1 MRRAPERAVPDR
13 ENCGRGAVCHHA
25 DVLDGRDFYTTLAQ
39 VLPVLLLTI
48 VWVRAWL
55 TSLAARHRGSG
66 PDAVRFWT
74 KPVVRWYTL
83 LLIAV
88 LLSAIAAGLLVLAGG
103 LADAGW
109 LRVLLLLATAMALAT
124 LMVRIGA
131 GVLAA
136 TR

>member
-1 MRRAPERAVPDR
+1 MWQ
-13 ENCGRGAVCHHA
+13 HA

-48 VWVRAWL
+48 VWDRDWL
-55 TSLAARHRGSG
+55 TSLPARHRGSG
-66 PDAVRFWT
+66 PNAVRFWT

-83 LLIAV
+83 LLTVV
-88 LLSAIAAGLLVLAGG
+88 LLSAIAASLLVLAGG

-109 LRVLLLLATAMALAT
+109 LRVVLVLAAVMALAT

-131 GVLAA
+131 GVLA